1 MGLGLIHSPG
11 AICAFAF
18 QSILASGG
26 FLQVLWFFLLQ
37 LKLNFLN
44 KSVSKRFMEMS
55 LKFNAF
61 ALLGFAWFSAKCYK
75 MNYFP
80 LQLSG
85 KKMKREAKRK
95 SSRLSQQNDQ
105 PGGTEED
112 EASTSGASSG
122 SATGG
127 SELKAAR
134 GQVYSAIESGRLC
147 FSFVPISLNKRR
159 YKKSFLTSDNYLF
172 SNAVLKCQVRK
183 KAVNWHDSTS
193 A

>member
-1 MGLGLIHSPG
+1 
-11 AICAFAF
+11 
-18 QSILASGG
+18 
-26 FLQVLWFFLLQ
+26 
-37 LKLNFLN
+37 
-44 KSVSKRFMEMS
+44 
-55 LKFNAF
+55 
-61 ALLGFAWFSAKCYK
+61 
-75 MNYFP
+75 
-80 LQLSG
+80 
-85 KKMKREAKRK
+85 MKREAKRK

-112 EASTSGASSG
+112 DASTSGASSG
-122 SATGG
+122 STTGG

-134 GQVYSAIESGRLC
+134 GQVYSAIESGRLR

-159 YKKSFLTSDNYLF
+159 YKKSFLTNDKYLF